1 MSFDAKDDINV
12 DVDVDAIRTRAKGG
26 RPIFWPP
33 SVDCICTRA
42 TITVMAARLCLG
54 RTMYEQTP
62 SELLHARTR
71 LTRAWHVWLPGAAR
85 EEIEPVQIVVQGQ
98 QGVQEDDPQV
108 EAVHVQVLREL
119 RLHRP
124 S

>member
-1 MSFDAKDDINV
+1 MS
-12 DVDVDAIRTRAKGG
+12 RL
-26 RPIFWPP
+26 RPNY
-33 SVDCICTRA
+33 CT
-42 TITVMAARLCLG
+42 
-54 RTMYEQTP
+54 
-62 SELLHARTR
+62 HARMHTYIVG

-98 QGVQEDDPQV
+98 QGVQQDDPQV

-119 RLHRP
+119 RLRRP